1 MVSRLPE
8 KPLNVGR
15 AHFGTEIRRRS
26 PWILLAVAAG
36 ILMVW
41 IGRAFEQQL
50 TDRIELAFFV
60 PMIVYMSDIIGT
72 ETLALVVRSLAT
84 DHMHVKRIF
93 VKELMVGLCLGATGG
108 IPMGLIAFAWFGEW
122 QLGITVA
129 GAMIVNGAVA
139 VLLGML
145 IPVSFARLGRDP
157 AIGTEEIG
165 TAVSD
170 IVSILIYLAVATLI
184 LFGL

>member
-1 MVSRLPE
+1 MVTHRQGGE
-8 KPLNVGR
+8 LNVGR
-15 AHFGTEIRRRS
+15 AHFGTEVRRRA

-41 IGRAFEQQL
+41 IGQAYEEQL
-50 TDRIELAFFV
+50 SGRIELVFFV
-60 PMIVYMSDIIGT
+60 PMIVYMSDAIGT

-93 VKELMVGLCLGATGG
+93 LKELLVGLSLGATGG
-108 IPMGLIAFAWFGEW
+108 VPMGLIAFAWFGEW
-122 QLGITVA
+122 RLAVTVA
-129 GAMIVNGAVA
+129 LAMIANGAVA

-145 IPVSFARLGRDP
+145 IPVSFAKFGRDP

-170 IVSILIYLAVATLI
+170 ILSILIYLVVATLI
-184 LFGL
+184 LFGR

>member
-1 MVSRLPE
+1 MVGQSPGGE
-8 KPLNVGR
+8 LNVGR
-15 AHFGTEIRRRS
+15 AHFGYEVRRRS

-41 IGRAFEQQL
+41 IGQSYEKQL
-50 TDRIELAFFV
+50 EGRIELVFFV
-60 PMIVYMSDIIGT
+60 PMIVYMSDAIGT

-84 DHMHVKRIF
+84 DQMHVRRIF
-93 VKELMVGLCLGATGG
+93 LKELLVGLSLGATGG

-122 QLGITVA
+122 QLAVTVA
-129 GAMIVNGAVA
+129 VAMIANGAVA

-145 IPVSFARLGRDP
+145 IPIGFSKLGRDP

-165 TAVSD
+165 TALSD

-184 LFGL
+184 LFGR